1 VEVSVGL
8 NTVAPATF
16 DNGVN
21 DSAALAGLGI
31 TKKNNFAFYGRL
43 SIARIMNSSEFIIDL
58 DFRDLELNL

>member
-31 TKKNNFAFYGRL
+31 TKKQPILLFMEGFP
-43 SIARIMNSSEFIIDL
+43 
-58 DFRDLELNL
+58 